1 MPLLRKIRALDTL
14 TISRDGEP
22 PVVVQVRR
30 VNAVEVR
37 LCVIAPDDVRVIQAS
52 QGRIVDDLEHA

>member
-14 TISRDGEP
+14 TISRDGEE

-30 VNAVEVR
+30 VNAAEVR
-37 LCVIAPDDVRVIQAS
+37 LCVIAPDDVRVTQAS
-52 QGRIVDDLEHA
+52 NGRILTDADHL